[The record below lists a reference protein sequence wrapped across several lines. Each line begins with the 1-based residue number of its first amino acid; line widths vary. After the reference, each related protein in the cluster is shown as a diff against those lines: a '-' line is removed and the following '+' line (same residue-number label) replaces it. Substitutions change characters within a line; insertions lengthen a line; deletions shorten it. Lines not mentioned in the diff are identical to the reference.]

1 MKPFDLEQ
9 AKAGKSL
16 VTRDGRDAKFIAYVA
31 ECDRAY
37 CVLCH
42 VDGDTFVGSYT
53 DDGKRFLDET
63 ISCADLFM
71 KTVKKTVYVN
81 IWFGRACLEC
91 SSQTHDSLQSATNAA
106 RLFEGRNYLAI
117 AVPIEIEE

>member
-1 MKPFDLEQ
+1 MKPFNLEE
-9 AKAGKSL
+9 AKAGKPL

-53 DDGKRFLDET
+53 DDGKRFADET
-63 ISCADLFM
+63 KSCADLFM
-71 KTVKKTVYVN
+71 KTTRKTIYVDLYPN
-81 IWFGRACLEC
+81 GEWIYHINGVNSSTRA
-91 SSQTHDSLQSATNAA
+91 
-106 RLFEGRNYLAI
+106 FAI
-117 AVPIEIEE
+117 GVPVEIEE